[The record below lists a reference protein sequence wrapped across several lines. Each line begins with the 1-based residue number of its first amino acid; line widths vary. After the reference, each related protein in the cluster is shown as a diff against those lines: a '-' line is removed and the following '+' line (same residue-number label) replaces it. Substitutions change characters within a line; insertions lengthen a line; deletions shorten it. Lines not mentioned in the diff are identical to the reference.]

1 MLNFQNVSP
10 SSSSDNLVGL
20 SGSEVAA
27 IASAS
32 QSIGSDS
39 LSPVLL
45 LLLLLLNKI
54 DESVPLLLSFS
65 RLSK

>member
-27 IASAS
+27 IASAF
-32 QSIGSDS
+32 QSVGSDS

-45 LLLLLLNKI
+45 LLLLNKI
-54 DESVPLLLSFS
+54 DESVPFVVVFLEIE
-65 RLSK
+65 

>member
-1 MLNFQNVSP
+1 MFPLLLLLI
-10 SSSSDNLVGL
+10 NLVGL
-20 SGSEVAA
+20 SGSEVTA

-45 LLLLLLNKI
+45 LLNKI
-54 DESVPLLLSFS
+54 EKISTFVVVFLEIE
-65 RLSK
+65 